1 MTFTNLKKYV
11 SQKKCLKQPRQ
22 LPTPPPHP
30 TPLNPSLQQS
40 RRYFRAEKVTR
51 LRLLFAIEFAH
62 PADRVT
68 KRSVYRSP

>member
-1 MTFTNLKKYV
+1 MSFTNLKKYV

-22 LPTPPPHP
+22 LPPPPAS
-30 TPLNPSLQQS
+30 TPRQPLLQQS

>member
-11 SQKKCLKQPRQ
+11 SIKKCLKQPRQ
-22 LPTPPPHP
+22 LPTPAP

>member
-22 LPTPPPHP
+22 LPT
-30 TPLNPSLQQS
+30 LPSLQQS

-68 KRSVYRSP
+68 KRYVYRSP